1 MQLPVHKLS
10 TKQGVPVYIEHYPD
24 VVVPMSIMLCMMS
37 GSADDGDAGVNG
49 LHHWGE
55 HLPFRGTVSFPQGPS
70 QIMGHLSHLGGYA
83 NAMTQQ
89 KNTVY
94 IAVAPKTHWRDA
106 AERVV
111 EMAARPLNR
120 PEDIEAERTIIGQ
133 EINQGNANIDRR
145 NFYHILRSLWSG
157 HPFGRNMVG
166 SSESLAVMDLAAIE
180 RMHKVS
186 YGCERCSI
194 FLAGDLD
201 PDEVMVYVE
210 QLLERMPTGVSP
222 RHIPHVY
229 DPLPAWQGGV
239 PGVEESEFDASIVT
253 LAFPMPAYDLVSD
266 TDNVYTLLGALFTVG
281 MLDSPLYRIVRGE
294 RQLAYHTS
302 ASSYGSRN
310 GGVFRLAAKTS
321 RDKVDEVVRAFWD
334 VIHLPELRSQERWD
348 LVRETMIARHT
359 MRLPNPEEGTSR
371 MLDSLMD
378 SCAVENED
386 RAFERLLSVPR
397 ATVFAELDKMIE
409 QTGRVITLLGK

>member
-1 MQLPVHKLS
+1 MQLPVRKLL
-10 TKQGVPVYIEHYPD
+10 TKQGVPVYIEQYPD

-55 HLPFRGTVSFPQGPS
+55 HLPFRGTVSFPQGPA

-133 EINQGNANIDRR
+133 EINQGSANIDRR

-157 HPFGRNMVG
+157 HPFGRNVVG

-186 YGCERCSI
+186 YGCERCSL
-194 FLAGDLD
+194 FVAGDLD
-201 PDEVMVYVE
+201 PDLVFAYAED
-210 QLLERMPTGVSP
+210 LLERMPTGVSQ
-222 RHIPHVY
+222 RHIPHLY
-229 DPLPAWQGGV
+229 DQLPAWQGCV
-239 PGVEESEFDASIVT
+239 PSIEESEFDASIVT
-253 LAFPMPAYDLVSD
+253 LAFPMPACDLGSG
-266 TDNVYTLLGALFTVG
+266 TDNVYTLLEGLFTVG

-294 RQLAYHTS
+294 RQLAYHTH

-310 GGVFRLAAKTS
+310 GGVFRLVAKTS
-321 RDKVDEVVRAFWD
+321 RDKADQVVQAFWD
-334 VIHLPELRSQERWD
+334 VIHLPELHSQERWD
-348 LVRETMIARHT
+348 LVRETMIAQHT
-359 MRLPNPEEGTSR
+359 MRLPNPEEGTAR
-371 MLDSLMD
+371 MLGSLMD
-378 SCAVENED
+378 ACVVETED
-386 RAFERLLSVPR
+386 RSFEQLLSVSH
-397 ATVFAELDKMIE
+397 ATVLAELDKMIE
-409 QTGRVITLLGK
+409 QTGRVISLLGK